1 MGLLRRLFSEQ
12 IVRQWRKLA
21 LAALCLV
28 VIAAMTAANA
38 WLMKPALDH
47 VLLNRDPLLFWVV
60 PAAIVAVAIV
70 KALAEYWESVLV
82 NEAGQGIIADTQV
95 RMFAH
100 LMRAD
105 LSWLHS
111 AHTGNLVSSFV
122 YDATLLRDAVAR
134 ATTAVAR
141 DSLTLV
147 FLTVVMF
154 MQNWQMAL
162 IGVVAF
168 PLVALHARRLGRKSR
183 KSSTR
188 SQEETGRLTAILTE
202 AFAKVRTV
210 KAYGMET
217 FETDRTSVAVTR
229 RLRELMRVVRA
240 RAAASPAAEAL
251 GGIAVALAVL
261 YGGWLASEGHITPGE
276 FFSFIASLL
285 FAYRPIKSLATL
297 LPVLHEGLAAAER
310 IFAVLDTEATIR
322 DRPEAVPLE
331 IMGGEIRFEHVDFNY
346 GEGSPALHDVNFTVP
361 AGKRIALVGAS
372 GAGKSTILNLILR
385 FYDPN
390 GGRLLIDGQDLRDV
404 TIDSLRRAIA
414 FVGQETQL
422 FDTTIRANIAYGR
435 ENASED
441 DIVAAARAAAA
452 HDFIMQLPAGYETQ
466 VGENGL
472 RLSGGQ
478 RQRIAIAR
486 AMLRNA
492 PILLLDEATSSLD
505 GEAEAK
511 VQKALQRLMRGR
523 TAVTVAHRL
532 STVIDA
538 DEIYV
543 IDHGRIVECGRHEE
557 LLARGGIYARL
568 FDKQFAGN
576 IRDLTPDLARAG
588 RR

>member
-251 GGIAVALAVL
+251 GGITVALAVL

>member
-229 RLRELMRVVRA
+229 RLRELMRLVRA

-486 AMLRNA
+486 AMLRNT

-568 FDKQFAGN
+568 FDKQFTGN